1 MNLTSAGLGMLG
13 LRWPH
18 YKGGGRQGT
27 NGLFLRELAKRVSGQ
42 HEVWGGER
50 RVSVRWVP
58 GLAGAA
64 PGAAS
69 PSADAQQALAPEGC
83 PQVPF
88 LGIITRRKG
97 P

>member
-13 LRWPH
+13 LQWPH
-18 YKGGGRQGT
+18 YKGWGPKGQVGYSCESWPRGRVGSTRSGGGD
-27 NGLFLRELAKRVSGQ
+27 
-42 HEVWGGER
+42 R

-69 PSADAQQALAPEGC
+69 PLADAQQALAPEGC
-83 PQVPF
+83 PQAPF
-88 LGIITRRKG
+88 LGIIIRGKG